1 MSGETT
7 IAKEMIAGAMAQAEQ
22 DPGMSEDSMAHAI
35 LSAILTTLC
44 ASRSRRDID
53 NYIEFE
59 LDNQDDSDTVITR
72 GC

>member
-7 IAKEMIAGAMAQAEQ
+7 IAKDIISTAMAQAEQ

-35 LSAILTTLC
+35 LSEILANLSG
-44 ASRSRRDID
+44 SRSRRDID

-59 LDNQDDSDTVITR
+59 LDNQADSDMVITR